1 MAGTFVF
8 TGGIY
13 NRPTGMGSKE
23 YQVSGTKSM
32 HKPVMVKEVLEGLL
46 IEKSGIIFDAT
57 VGMGGHSEAIVTH
70 SGFKGKLICSDRD
83 EDALR
88 IAGERLSRYGDRI
101 RLVRLRFSQIGDY
114 LSQEKIKQ
122 ISGFLF
128 DIGLCT
134 LHLEE
139 SSRGFSFQSDGP
151 LDMRMDRSQSKSALQ
166 VVNQYSQAEIADLL
180 WKFGQERL
188 SKAIAR
194 AIVNSRQK
202 KTIQTTMQLK
212 NAVEPVLN
220 PKYRIKSLARV
231 FQAIRIEVNDELNE
245 LKQGLKQA
253 VDNLASGG
261 RLAVISY
268 HSLEHRIIRQRL
280 QEESKGC
287 ICPPWLPICSCKA
300 QARLRTVTP
309 KPVIPSSDEKNAN
322 PKSRSAMLW
331 VAERLSTE

>member
-1 MAGTFVF
+1 
-8 TGGIY
+8 
-13 NRPTGMGSKE
+13 
-23 YQVSGTKSM
+23 M

-46 IEKSGIIFDAT
+46 TEKSEIIFDAT
-57 VGMGGHSEAIVTH
+57 AGMGGHSEAIVAD

-88 IAGERLSRYGDRI
+88 ISEERLSRYGDRI
-101 RLVRLRFSQIGDY
+101 RLVRLRFSQIGDF

-122 ISGFLF
+122 VSGFLF

-134 LHLEE
+134 LHLED
-139 SSRGFSFQSDGP
+139 SRRGFSFQSDGP

-166 VVNQYSQAEIADLL
+166 VVNDYSQAEIADLL

-194 AIVNSRQK
+194 AIVKSRQR

-212 NAVEPVLN
+212 NVIESVLN

-245 LKQGLKQA
+245 LKQGLKLA
-253 VDNLASGG
+253 VDYLESGG
-261 RLAVISY
+261 RLALISY
-268 HSLEHRIIRQRL
+268 HSLEHRIIRQNLR
-280 QEESKGC
+280 EESKGC
-287 ICPPWLPICSCKA
+287 ICPPHLPVCTCNA
-300 QARLRTVTP
+300 QTRLRMVSP
-309 KPVIPSSDEKNAN
+309 KPILPSLDEKIAN

-331 VAERLSTE
+331 VAERLRTE